1 MAVKNESGL
10 SENLLKISWL
20 EGQPE
25 DIAPQLRPGQFMSTQ
40 VETKF
45 QIVIPPFLH
54 QHATK
59 LLVTSQKWI

>member
-25 DIAPQLRPGQFMSTQ
+25 DTASQSHQGLFTSAQ
-40 VETKF
+40 VEAKH
-45 QIVIPPFLH
+45 QILFL
-54 QHATK
+54 
-59 LLVTSQKWI
+59 

>member
-25 DIAPQLRPGQFMSTQ
+25 DFASQSLKGQFTSAQ
-40 VETKF
+40 VEAKL
-45 QIVIPPFLH
+45 QILFL
-54 QHATK
+54 
-59 LLVTSQKWI
+59 

>member
-25 DIAPQLRPGQFMSTQ
+25 DITSQSHQGQFTSAQ
-40 VETKF
+40 VEGKLHMLFSKF
-45 QIVIPPFLH
+45 LPFH
-54 QHATK
+54 IIMQHK
-59 LLVTSQKWI
+59 Y

>member
-25 DIAPQLRPGQFMSTQ
+25 DIAAQSHQGQFTSAQ
-40 VETKF
+40 VEAKL
-45 QIVIPPFLH
+45 QILS
-54 QHATK
+54 
-59 LLVTSQKWI
+59 L